1 MFLHELSREQQQAF
15 PVLVRQVIAADERLA
30 MQEVECLAAIY
41 REMGLQ
47 PQTAEA
53 PDVALDLNFLFDT
66 PRSRAVVFIELLLVG
81 YADGVFDDQENEAIV
96 GFADAMAI
104 PTETRKDAYNWA
116 RRLVDMRRE
125 GEEIGTA

>member
-41 REMGLQ
+41 REIGLQ
-47 PQTAEA
+47 PETAEA

-81 YADGVFDDQENEAIV
+81 YADGVFDDQENEACSS
-96 GFADAMAI
+96 
-104 PTETRKDAYNWA
+104 
-116 RRLVDMRRE
+116 
-125 GEEIGTA
+125 